1 MGWGRLARRG
11 GLAVR
16 IGLVGLVA
24 LVALFPFYWMLLSSF
39 LPTSQLF
46 TAVPRFLPSPA
57 TADAYRTLF
66 AKTAIVSWLRNSVF
80 IAAGTTLLSLL
91 LAVLAAYA
99 LSRFD
104 FRGRSFF
111 GMVFFATQM
120 LPEALVVVPMYTIF
134 VGLGLINQLYG
145 LVISDAAFVMPVLI
159 WILKG
164 AIDGVPPEVEEAA
177 RIDGCNSLHVL
188 VLIMLPMIW
197 PAIAAAAA
205 IAFFYG
211 WDEFVFAST
220 FVTDRSLW
228 PSSVGLASFIGE
240 YSTPLDLVM
249 AGAVVFTLPAVVFYL
264 GVQRYLIS
272 GLTAGAVKG

>member
-1 MGWGRLARRG
+1 MRWRSLPGRG
-11 GLAVR
+11 GQFLR
-16 IGLVGLVA
+16 FGLVVLLGA
-24 LVALFPFYWMLLSSF
+24 VALFPLYWMALSSL

-46 TAVPRFLPSPA
+46 YTVPRFIPA
-57 TADAYRTLF
+57 HSNAEAYVALFGRTAM
-66 AKTAIVSWLRNSVF
+66 VSWLRNSTF
-80 IAAGTTLLSLL
+80 IAAGTTVLSLM

-104 FRGRSFF
+104 FRARRVLGL
-111 GMVFFATQM
+111 VFFTTQM

-164 AIDGVPPEVEEAA
+164 AIDAVPVEVEEAA
-177 RIDGCNSLHVL
+177 RIDGCHSLQTL
-188 VLIMLPMIW
+188 VLIVLPLIW
-197 PAIAAAAA
+197 PALAAAAA
-205 IAFFYG
+205 ISFFYG

-220 FVTDRSLW
+220 FVTDRALW
-228 PSSVGLASFIGE
+228 PASVGLASFIGE
-240 YSTPLDLVM
+240 YTTPLDLVM
-249 AGAVVFTLPAVVFYL
+249 AGAIVFTVPAVAFYL
-264 GVQRYLIS
+264 AVQRYLVS